1 MTKFFT
7 TLYQVIFRPFCF
19 PWSISYSKKFYSLSR
34 FYLTGRGLCAL
45 EFGNNSNGALTMR
58 YFKMAGVAAFL
69 CVCVYFAG
77 NADLEEAQRA
87 EAEYIERV
95 CLGIHSDYKERG
107 VECQK

>member
-1 MTKFFT
+1 
-7 TLYQVIFRPFCF
+7 
-19 PWSISYSKKFYSLSR
+19 
-34 FYLTGRGLCAL
+34 
-45 EFGNNSNGALTMR
+45 MR